1 MKLSFRNAEPRD
13 WEAIQQL
20 HKDQQKAQG
29 SSYELPFLFGRNI
42 PIALV
47 GVDDVGVIRQCFYCE
62 AVCELRFVGCDPKA
76 TALSQRESDGLCY
89 VLKLMGYRWLETY
102 VPRRLS
108 KMIGKPLRRAGF
120 ECVDKELAHYTRDL
134 REKL

>member
-1 MKLSFRNAEPRD
+1 VRLSFRTAVPEDLP
-13 WEAIQQL
+13 AIQQL
-20 HKDQQKAQG
+20 HQDQQQAQG
-29 SSYELPFLFGRNI
+29 TSYELPFLFARNI

-62 AVCELRFVGCDPKA
+62 AVCELRFVGCDPRA

-102 VPRRLS
+102 VPRKLK
-108 KMIGKPLRRAGF
+108 KMSQKPLRRAGF
-120 ECVDKELAHYTRDL
+120 TCVDQELAHFTRDL
-134 REKL
+134 REKP